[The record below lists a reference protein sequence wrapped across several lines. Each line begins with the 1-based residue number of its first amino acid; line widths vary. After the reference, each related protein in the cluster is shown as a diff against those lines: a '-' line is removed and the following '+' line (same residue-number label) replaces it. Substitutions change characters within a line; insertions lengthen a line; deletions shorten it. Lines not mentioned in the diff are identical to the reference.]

1 MTGETDQLPA
11 TALDAQALDRAASR
25 AAEVLKVLSNP
36 ARLRLLCALLPGE
49 RCVGELEEALGAS
62 QSYVS
67 GQLARMRAE
76 GLVTCDRDGRQIRY
90 RLADPRLEPILQT
103 LYSVF
108 CVMPD
113 PEKAGAP
120 AT

>member
-1 MTGETDQLPA
+1 MFEDAPLLDPA
-11 TALDAQALDRAASR
+11 AMDRAASE
-25 AAEVLKVLSNP
+25 AAEMLKVLSNP

-76 GLVTCDRDGRQIRY
+76 GLVACDRDGRQVRY
-90 RLADPRLEPILQT
+90 RLADPRLGPILMT
-103 LYSVF
+103 LYTVF
-108 CVMPD
+108 CLKDGVP
-113 PEKAGAP
+113 AAP
-120 AT
+120 AA

>member
-1 MTGETDQLPA
+1 MLEEAPVVDPA
-11 TALDAQALDRAASR
+11 ALDRAATE

-49 RCVGELEEALGAS
+49 RCVGELEDALGAS

-76 GLVTCDRDGRQIRY
+76 GLVACNRDGRQVRY
-90 RLADPRLEPILQT
+90 RLADPRLEPILVT

-108 CVMPD
+108 CVAAP
-113 PEKAGAP
+113 GADR
-120 AT
+120 A